1 LRRAVSDDGDS
12 DKPCHL
18 IGLLFYSEIILLLE
32 RAVTGE
38 DAVAAAEAAV
48 AQGHIAGAAALM
60 WRGGEVVC
68 ELAVGL
74 RDREA
79 GTPMTRDTIFRI
91 ASLSKPVT
99 SVAALALMEAGAFAL
114 DDPITRWAPE
124 FDQMRV
130 LRDPAG
136 PLHES
141 DPARRPITFEDLL
154 THRSGLT
161 YGGAW
166 KGPIAAAYADML
178 GGDIDSRIEPE
189 DWIPRLA
196 GLPLVDQ
203 PGASFQYG
211 VSTDLLGFLIARM
224 DGAPLGE
231 VLRKRV
237 FAPLGMSDTGFVVPP
252 EKHGRRAAPYGF
264 DSEGRLVRLAKGL
277 AGAFVEPRPDW
288 MSFVSGGQGLWSTPD
303 DYLRFARLF
312 LENGAGVL
320 KPATLA
326 LMTTNR
332 LTGAQRAGAAMLGM
346 ATFDEGHGFGLGVA
360 VVTDPAK
367 AGPLR
372 GRGGL
377 GTVAWPGAFGGW
389 WQADPT
395 DGSAAVFL
403 MHNMLQ
409 PGQIEKGYGL
419 GGYAALA
426 AFQRAATAYAG

>member
-1 LRRAVSDDGDS
+1 
-12 DKPCHL
+12 
-18 IGLLFYSEIILLLE
+18 
-32 RAVTGE
+32 VTRE

-48 AQGHIAGAAALM
+48 AEGHIAGAAGLM
-60 WRGGEVVC
+60 WRDGRVVC
-68 ELAVGL
+68 ELAVGQ

-79 GTPMTRDTIFRI
+79 GLPMTSDTIFRI

-99 SVAALALMEAGAFAL
+99 SVAALSLMEEGAFAL
-114 DDPITRWAPE
+114 DEPITRWAPE

-130 LRDPAG
+130 LRSPVG

-141 DPARRPITFEDLL
+141 DPAARPITFEDLL

-178 GGDIDSRIEPE
+178 GGDIDSRIAPE

-196 GLPLVDQ
+196 GLPLIDQ
-203 PGASFQYG
+203 PGAGFQYG
-211 VSTDLLGFLIARM
+211 VSTDLLGFLLARM
-224 DGAPLGE
+224 DQAPLGE
-231 VLRKRV
+231 VLARRV
-237 FAPLGMSDTGFVVPP
+237 CAPLGMTDTGFVVPP
-252 EKHGRRAAPYGF
+252 EKHDRRAAPYGF
-264 DSEGRLVRLAKGL
+264 DTAGKLVRLTKGL
-277 AGAFVEPRPDW
+277 GNAFVEPRPDW
-288 MSFVSGGQGLWSTPD
+288 MSFVSGGQGLWSTPG

-312 LENGAGVL
+312 LEAGAGVL
-320 KPATLA
+320 KPETLEM
-326 LMTTNR
+326 MTTNR
-332 LTGAQRAGAAMLGM
+332 LTEAQRAGAAMLGM
-346 ATFDEGHGFGLGVA
+346 GTFDEGHGFGLGVA

-367 AGPLR
+367 AGALR
-372 GRGGL
+372 GKGGI

-409 PGQIEKGYGL
+409 PGQIEKGLGL

>member
-1 LRRAVSDDGDS
+1 MTGDAATAAVD
-12 DKPCHL
+12 
-18 IGLLFYSEIILLLE
+18 
-32 RAVTGE
+32 
-38 DAVAAAEAAV
+38 AAV
-48 AQGHIAGAAALM
+48 AEGHIAGAAGLI
-60 WRGGEVVC
+60 WRNGEVVQ

-79 GTPMTRDTIFRI
+79 GLPMTRDTIFRI
-91 ASLSKPVT
+91 ASLSKPIT
-99 SVAALALMEAGAFAL
+99 SVAALTLLQEGAYALE
-114 DDPITRWAPE
+114 DPITRWAPE

-130 LRDPAG
+130 LRSPTG

-141 DPARRPITFEDLL
+141 DPAARPITFEDLL

-166 KGPIAAAYADML
+166 KGAIAAAYADLL
-178 GGDIDSRIEPE
+178 GGDIDSRIPPE

-196 GLPLVDQ
+196 GLPLIDQ
-203 PGASFQYG
+203 PGRSFQYG

-224 DGAPLGE
+224 DQAPLGE
-231 VLRKRV
+231 VLQRRV
-237 FAPLGMSDTGFVVPP
+237 FAPLGMTDTGFVVPP
-252 EKHGRRAAPYGF
+252 ESQERRAAPYGF
-264 DSEGRLVRLAKGL
+264 DSDGKLVRLTRGFG
-277 AGAFVEPRPDW
+277 GAFVEPRPAW
-288 MSFVSGGQGLWSTPD
+288 MTFVSGGQGLWSTAD

-312 LENGAGVL
+312 LEGGAGVL
-320 KPATLA
+320 KAETLA
-326 LMTTNR
+326 LMAANR
-332 LTGAQRAGAAMLGM
+332 LTEAQRASAAMLGM
-346 ATFDEGHGFGLGVA
+346 PTFDEGHGFGLGVA

-389 WQADPT
+389 WQADPA

-409 PGQIEKGYGL
+409 PGQIEKGFGL